1 MSLLTERLV
10 RDVNEYD
17 RTYWSTYE
25 SYGYAPIPQA
35 SRYLFVQWISFL
47 GTFSLFIDFAHN
59 IRVVLIVCVCKYER
73 EPTTVIIFC

>member
-1 MSLLTERLV
+1 MSLLTKSLL

-17 RTYWSTYE
+17 HTYYSTYE

-47 GTFSLFIDFAHN
+47 ETFSLFIDFAHN
-59 IRVVLIVCVCKYER
+59 IRVVLIVYVCEYER
-73 EPTTVIIFC
+73 EPTTVITFC